1 MSKKTGRML
10 AFFLFGV
17 NLFSVYK
24 GEILASELEKEEITA
39 VSVNA
44 VSDNQPE
51 QQKEKPDS
59 DTASQEKNTE
69 QDMGVISVALPQEF
83 DLKIDPLYLE
93 TEDVDLQISSPVY
106 EIVNYGTQAV
116 EVLVQPQVVSDGFL
130 FCDAP
135 PAAGEDLESDASGKA
150 LYLCMQLESPA
161 ADGEAGSF
169 SAGAVLSK
177 QKPDSFTVRLEGA
190 GEDGKITDS
199 CKARFRFAGNVDPHA
214 EYKNGELKITATFT
228 IHSL

>member
-1 MSKKTGRML
+1 MKKSMKKWIV
-10 AFFLFGV
+10 FFLI
-17 NLFSVYK
+17 SVLLAAACPT
-24 GEILASELEKEEITA
+24 GILASGTGETEITA
-39 VSVNA
+39 VSVNT

-83 DLKIDPLYLE
+83 NLKIDPLYLE

-214 EYKNGELKITATFT
+214 EYTNGELKITATFT